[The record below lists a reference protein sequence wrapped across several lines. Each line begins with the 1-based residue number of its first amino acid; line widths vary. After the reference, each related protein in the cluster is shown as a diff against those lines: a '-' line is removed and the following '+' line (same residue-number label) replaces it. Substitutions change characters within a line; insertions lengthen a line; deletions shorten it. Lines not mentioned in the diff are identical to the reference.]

1 MGHPMRLFHF
11 FWPWCG
17 RWKVVAAISS
27 KKSGTI
33 SFFFIIFWPFLPIFP
48 FFGFLAH
55 FAHFMPPY
63 GRPLIT
69 CDPISYFRVSWV
81 QLAHGWHC
89 RQKKSMNF
97 GFLKKNDHFSI
108 FGHFDPWQPP
118 IGRRTK
124 HWGTSGAHLR
134 VPTPPSWLYT
144 VAKLAA
150 PYTFLTRG
158 SIWYTPL
165 KYASENWWYFTQTKI
180 ASKRNKLESCAT
192 SQMKAG
198 KKGFKTFF

>member
-11 FWPWCG
+11 FWPWCVG
-17 RWKVVAAISS
+17 WKVVAAISS

-33 SFFFIIFWPFLPIFP
+33 SFFFIIFWQFLPIFP

-69 CDPISYFRVSWV
+69 CDPISYFCVSWV

-97 GFLKKNDHFSI
+97 GFKKKMTIFSFLAI
-108 FGHFDPWQPP
+108 LTPDNPP

-124 HWGTSGAHLR
+124 HWGTSGDHLR
-134 VPTPPSWLYT
+134 VPTPPPDSTKSPKSRHHILFSLGGQFGRLQRQPCSSSQGKIWFFW
-144 VAKLAA
+144 
-150 PYTFLTRG
+150 FLF
-158 SIWYTPL
+158 I
-165 KYASENWWYFTQTKI
+165 
-180 ASKRNKLESCAT
+180 
-192 SQMKAG
+192 
-198 KKGFKTFF
+198 KKS

>member
-1 MGHPMRLFHF
+1 MGHPMRLFYF

-33 SFFFIIFWPFLPIFP
+33 SFFFIIFWRFLPIFP

-89 RQKKSMNF
+89 RQEKSMNF
-97 GFLKKNDHFSI
+97 GFFKKNDHFSI
-108 FGHFDPWQPP
+108 FGHFVAWGPP
-118 IGRRTK
+118 YMAKPLQRGALGNTSIGPRQFLGPNHNPEQNASWIR
-124 HWGTSGAHLR
+124 S
-134 VPTPPSWLYT
+134 PTPVLGHLKGSSMEVTKW
-144 VAKLAA
+144 AKI
-150 PYTFLTRG
+150 
-158 SIWYTPL
+158 SIP
-165 KYASENWWYFTQTKI
+165 
-180 ASKRNKLESCAT
+180 
-192 SQMKAG
+192 
-198 KKGFKTFF
+198 